1 MQNIMEIRELS
12 SNEMNLI
19 QQVRWIYEQSFP
31 VEERDPFENMLQA
44 ILRREQAGPEECE
57 NCHFQVAVEGDQAAG
72 AAFFNYYPK
81 TRMGFIAYLAVHP
94 TRRNGGLGA
103 QLYHHLV
110 ECVAEEARTSGSGP
124 AVGVVFE
131 VEPPELGVDADEQA
145 LRRRRIGFYQRNGA
159 VVVSDL
165 ALIAPPLGHGLPEM
179 PYEIMFHPLEGASLP
194 LGRSEI
200 EAVVET
206 VLGYSYGL
214 PPTSPYYQRTLESI
228 RL

>member
-1 MQNIMEIRELS
+1 MEIRELS

-31 VEERDPFENMLQA
+31 AEERDPFENMLQA

-57 NCHFQVAVEGDQAAG
+57 HCHFQVAVEEGQAAG

-110 ECVAEEARTSGSGP
+110 ECVAGEARTSGSGP

-131 VEPPELGVDADEQA
+131 VEPPELGVDAEEQA

-159 VVVSDL
+159 VVVPDL
-165 ALIAPPLGHGLPEM
+165 ALDRAAAGPRAAGSALRNYVSPPGRGAPAAGAERDRSGGGDGAGVQLRAAPHQPLLPAHAG
-179 PYEIMFHPLEGASLP
+179 IHSD
-194 LGRSEI
+194 
-200 EAVVET
+200 
-206 VLGYSYGL
+206 
-214 PPTSPYYQRTLESI
+214 
-228 RL
+228 